1 MANEKTLRI
10 VVDDGIQRIPITNLH
25 GDEVGEFKFNPTDMG
40 IIQRYNEFAKNFETV
55 VEPLERLSDAPNE
68 DGEEYTN
75 AQEAALNDATE
86 RLYEAVNKLFN
97 GDMASAFFGKI
108 HPFSLVDGEFY
119 CTKALEAVRVFI
131 SEQFDEQ
138 ANRINKRVN
147 KYTNAIKKRK

>member
-55 VEPLERLSDAPNE
+55 VEPLERLSDAPS
-68 DGEEYTN
+68 DGGEEYN
-75 AQEAALNDATE
+75 KAQEAALNDATE
-86 RLYEAVNKLFN
+86 RLYEAMNKLFN

>member
-1 MANEKTLRI
+1 MANEKTLHI

-55 VEPLERLSDAPNE
+55 VEPLERLSDAPG
-68 DGEEYTN
+68 DGGEEYN
-75 AQEAALNDATE
+75 KAQEAALNDATE